1 MYTKKD
7 FLYGD
12 CTHEEY
18 YSQFT
23 SEGNAKSL
31 VLIFWTEK
39 ELKDAYKED
48 DSLNNLPE
56 KKCEGKEEN
65 SCIIFEKLSRYLCCP
80 EFEKFGEEPNLVSK
94 VSVLKQAARE
104 IAKGKRRKLATLHC
118 KM

>member
-1 MYTKKD
+1 MYTKRD

-18 YSQFT
+18 YAQFT
-23 SEGNAKSL
+23 RDSNAQEL
-31 VLIFWTEK
+31 VLIFWDEK
-39 ELKDAYKED
+39 ELKSAYKED
-48 DSLNNLPE
+48 DSLNNLPD

-80 EFEKFGEEPNLVSK
+80 EFAKFGDKPTMEGKISI
-94 VSVLKQAARE
+94 LKQAARE
-104 IAKGKRRKLATLHC
+104 IAKGKRRILATPLC